1 MYGTLPGFRVSSHAT
16 RFTGTLRTTVSRT
29 CATHVY
35 VRLYLLLLR
44 GGLWAGCGCCL
55 AARCAAMLRLLQQQL
70 LLPRLRLV
78 ALLLPLLVLLPLCQW
93 RRRRLLPLGWHVCQ
107 LLLLLLLLPIVRR
120 WLEVMLL

>member
-1 MYGTLPGFRVSSHAT
+1 MVQNPGIRVSSLTSH
-16 RFTGTLRTTVSRT
+16 FTGTLRTTVSRT

-44 GGLWAGCGCCL
+44 GGLLGGLWLLLSC
-55 AARCAAMLRLLQQQL
+55 ARAAMLPLLQQL

-107 LLLLLLLLPIVRR
+107 LLLLLLLLPIVRC

>member
-1 MYGTLPGFRVSSHAT
+1 M
-16 RFTGTLRTTVSRT
+16 
-29 CATHVY
+29 
-35 VRLYLLLLR
+35 YLLLLR
-44 GGLWAGCGCCL
+44 GGLLGGLWLLLSC
-55 AARCAAMLRLLQQQL
+55 ARAAMLPLLQQL

-107 LLLLLLLLPIVRR
+107 LLLLLLLLPIVRC

>member
-1 MYGTLPGFRVSSHAT
+1 MAAAV
-16 RFTGTLRTTVSRT
+16 LRCT
-29 CATHVY
+29 
-35 VRLYLLLLR
+35 
-44 GGLWAGCGCCL
+44 
-55 AARCAAMLRLLQQQL
+55 AAAAAADV

-93 RRRRLLPLGWHVCQ
+93 RRRRLLPLVGHVCQ